1 MNAKVKMKKIMNKY
15 LFSSE
20 IKLETLIKRMFD
32 TMCIFENLVK
42 WRPHVTI
49 TVYCTPNSKTPT
61 VFVDLGQI

>member
-1 MNAKVKMKKIMNKY
+1 MNKY
-15 LFSSE
+15 FFSLE
-20 IKLETLIKRMFD
+20 IKLESLIKRMFD

-61 VFVDLGQI
+61 VMKRRCYS